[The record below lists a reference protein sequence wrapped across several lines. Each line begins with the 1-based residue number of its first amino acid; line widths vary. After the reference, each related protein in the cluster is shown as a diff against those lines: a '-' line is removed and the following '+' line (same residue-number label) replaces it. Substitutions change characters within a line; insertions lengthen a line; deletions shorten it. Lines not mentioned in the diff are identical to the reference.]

1 MAGPIDSKPPRRRY
15 YSERTGSAPPRVG
28 LDLDELK
35 RFFVSAYKSMVADG
49 LFQEWFGDVCVDR
62 GEIEGRAGGDM
73 PLYVYGKLRQ
83 NGIWPFQTNIYVC
96 DQDELF
102 DVIEFLFDHASEGVD
117 GHHHQFNDCGWHYN
131 RFDKVKGQATFRDAM
146 NEILPDYD
154 SGFELSPEG
163 EIIAQAEEGMDP
175 LLGAP
180 LPSTD
185 LKNVNARVDAAVL
198 KFRRRSST
206 GGDRRD
212 AVRDLADVLEYLRE
226 EAKRVL
232 NRDDE
237 RDLFNLANNFG
248 IRHHNQGQKTD
259 YDQAIWH
266 SWMFYHYLATIHACV
281 RLIDKAKASPANG
294 GDVETDSHLK

>member
-1 MAGPIDSKPPRRRY
+1 MGQ
-15 YSERTGSAPPRVG
+15 
-28 LDLDELK
+28 
-35 RFFVSAYKSMVADG
+35 FSM
-49 LFQEWFGDVCVDR
+49 Q
-62 GEIEGRAGGDM
+62 I
-73 PLYVYGKLRQ
+73 
-83 NGIWPFQTNIYVC
+83 NTNIYVC

-163 EIIAQAEEGMDP
+163 EIIGQAEEGMDS

-185 LKNVNARVDAAVL
+185 SKNVNARVNAAVL

-212 AVRDLADVLEYLRE
+212 AVRDLGDVLEYLRE

-248 IRHHNQGQKTD
+248 IRHHKSGQKTD

-294 GDVETDSHLK
+294 GDVETDGHLK

>member
-1 MAGPIDSKPPRRRY
+1 MAALIDSKPPRRRY
-15 YSERTGSAPPRVG
+15 YSERTGSSPPRVG
-28 LDLDELK
+28 FDLDELK
-35 RFFVSAYKSMVADG
+35 RFFVNAYTRMIANG
-49 LFQEWFGDVCVDR
+49 LFQEWFGDTCVDR

-131 RFDKVKGQATFRDAM
+131 RFDKAKGQATFRSAIT
-146 NEILPDYD
+146 EILADYGN
-154 SGFELSPEG
+154 GFELSSEG
-163 EIIAQAEEGMDP
+163 EIMAFVEEGMAP
-175 LLGAP
+175 LIGAT

-185 LKNVNARVDAAVL
+185 TVNVNARVDAAVS

-206 GGDRRD
+206 GGERRD
-212 AVRDLADVLEYLRE
+212 AVRVLADVLEYLRE
-226 EAKRVL
+226 ETKKVL

-248 IRHHNQGQKTD
+248 IRHHKPGQKTD

-281 RLIDKAKASPANG
+281 RLIDKAKAAAANC
-294 GDVETDSHLK
+294 GDAKT